1 MGLNLTLCLLKLSTG
16 NCFVDVYAP
25 DKASVSIYQTC
36 VSVLITAYCHLLLCY
51 VVLVEYD
58 ITSAVCTG
66 WLVWSTYYVRFI

>member
-58 ITSAVCTG
+58 ITSM
-66 WLVWSTYYVRFI
+66 YVQGGCYGLHNM